1 MAELNIPGIFRMRLV
16 DELKKLECTDEEIK
30 EIMAQVDDEMVDCAI
45 HNNASPSA
53 YAWALIQ

>member
-16 DELKKLECTDEEIK
+16 DELKKLECTDEEVK

-45 HNNASPSA
+45 HNNISPSN